1 MKKSFNLFFLVG
13 LVALI
18 SSSCGSDPTDE
29 LPEPDLSVVD
39 DDVQINRN
47 FEDLD
52 NYTLTVLEENGLGA
66 RIFKSQL
73 DEICEGVDILV
84 DQENRRI
91 VIDFGESCINDEGV
105 ERKGV
110 VTLEY
115 SGNFLFPGATVVTT
129 FDGYEVDGL
138 KIEGTRSI
146 LNSGIDLA
154 NNQISLAVSVENGVI
169 TWPDGSSATY
179 ESDQVRNVQ
188 LGNDGYEI
196 SITGTATG
204 TSRSGIAY
212 TSLVQS
218 ALEVNQPCVESGV
231 WIPSA
236 GIMVFD
242 YENSTVTADFGT
254 GACDRT
260 LTLTYP
266 GGSQEITVD

>member
-1 MKKSFNLFFLVG
+1 MKKSFNLFFVLG
-13 LVALI
+13 LFTLI
-18 SSSCGSDPTDE
+18 ISSCGSDPTDE
-29 LPEPDLSVVD
+29 LPEPDLSVID
-39 DDVQINRN
+39 DDVQINRT

-73 DEICEGVDILV
+73 DEICEGVDITI

-91 VIDFGESCINDEGV
+91 VIDFGESCINSEGI

-115 SGNFLFPGATVVTT
+115 SGNFLFPGATVLTT
-129 FDGYEVDGL
+129 FEGYEVDGL
-138 KIEGTRSI
+138 QIEGTRSI
-146 LNSGIDLA
+146 VNSGVDLA
-154 NNQISLAVSVENGVI
+154 NNQINLAVTVENGVI

-179 ESDQVRNVQ
+179 ESDQIREVR
-188 LGNDGYEI
+188 LGSEGYEI
-196 SITGTATG
+196 NITGTASG
-204 TSRSGIAY
+204 TSRTGISY
-212 TSLVQS
+212 TSLVET

-236 GIMVFD
+236 GVLVFN
-242 YENSTVTADFGT
+242 YENSTVSADFGT
-254 GACDRT
+254 GDCDRT
-260 LTLTYP
+260 LILTYP